1 MSKGLSLATRPTKAD
16 PACHHFGCERKV
28 IYIADISCR
37 IDYLNGVSQARTELD
52 RYEARSISIISWMEV
67 LFGAPPKVEEA
78 TRAFLAGF
86 NVIGL
91 DDEIAGRAVAL
102 RRRYGIKL
110 PDAVVWA
117 AADVNSL
124 LLVTRDT
131 KDFRE
136 NLPGV
141 RVPYTL

>member
-1 MSKGLSLATRPTKAD
+1 
-16 PACHHFGCERKV
+16 
-28 IYIADISCR
+28 
-37 IDYLNGVSQARTELD
+37 VSQARTELD
-52 RYEARSISIISWMEV
+52 RYEARSISIISWVEV
-67 LFGAPPKVEEA
+67 LVSAPPKVEEA